1 MAKVNLY
8 ISNDAYEKINAII
21 EKRRQEGAREKD
33 VSFSA
38 TASMLLE
45 LGLRVYEAQMERKE
59 SAFLRELY
67 AVANREPVT
76 IHPDDA
82 QARGI
87 TEGDMVRVWNSRGQ
101 ILAGAVISEGIKPG
115 VICIHEGA
123 WPDLDLTADGICKN
137 GAVNV
142 LTKDLPSSRL
152 GNGCAGN
159 TALAWLEKYNGPE
172 LTLTAFEPP
181 ASS

>member
-1 MAKVNLY
+1 
-8 ISNDAYEKINAII
+8 
-21 EKRRQEGAREKD
+21 
-33 VSFSA
+33 
-38 TASMLLE
+38 
-45 LGLRVYEAQMERKE
+45 
-59 SAFLRELY
+59 
-67 AVANREPVT
+67 
-76 IHPDDA
+76 
-82 QARGI
+82 
-87 TEGDMVRVWNSRGQ
+87 WNSRGQ

-172 LTLTAFEPP
+172 LTLTAFDPP